1 MRLGVNM
8 NLFDLAAKITLDS
21 SEYEQGLDNAEKK
34 SSSFGSKVKTALSTG
49 AKVGVAAI
57 GALTTGTIAL
67 GTAIVGQT
75 GKVASYGDNIDKMSQ
90 KMGLSAEAYQEW
102 DFIMQH
108 NGTTIESLKTGMKT
122 LATAVES
129 GNDAFGRLGITEE
142 QIASMNNEELFST
155 VIKQLQG
162 VTDETERTYLT
173 GQLLGRGATELGPL
187 LNMTAEE
194 LDEMRQQAHD
204 LGGVLSDEAVKS
216 AAAYQ
221 DSLQNLQT
229 QVGGLSR
236 GIISQ
241 FLPAVNT
248 IMDGL
253 TAIFGGDKS
262 GVAQVSEGV
271 KTMLDGIISALPDV
285 AETGILIIQ
294 TLAEAIFSNIPAIV
308 DAGIKIVG
316 RLVDSVLTMISETD
330 WSQVGKNIVNFI
342 MNIDW
347 ASLITGAASLLG
359 GIAGALFGLF
369 TGIFDELMS
378 NLGEWMY
385 GTFGDFAD
393 LTWQGFLDG
402 LLKAL
407 GDIGSWMMDNVVDPL
422 VKSFADALGL
432 DGDAAVQAMHEWV
445 TNTMDVFLR
454 QVDAAVEWGAN
465 LVNNVKTGF
474 SNAWNGVKT
483 FFTNTFNSITD
494 IVKKPFDKAKDIV
507 KNAIDF
513 IKGLFKF
520 EWSLPKLKLPHF
532 SIGTGVSVLGIDLP
546 KINVE
551 WYKKAYENPYLF
563 DRPTV
568 VHTAGGLKGFGDGN
582 GDEMVYGRE
591 SLMRDIREAVG
602 MPVVKLYIDRDRL
615 VGGTADV
622 MDSQLGN
629 MQELKLRWEGA

>member
-1 MRLGVNM
+1 M
-8 NLFDLAAKITLDS
+8 NIFDLAAKITLDS

-34 SSSFGSKVKTALSTG
+34 SSSFGSKIKTALSTG

-75 GKVASYGDNIDKMSQ
+75 GQVAAYGDNIDKMSQ

-187 LNMTAEE
+187 LNMTADE

-241 FLPAVNT
+241 FLPAVTT

-285 AETGILIIQ
+285 AETVILIIQ

-316 RLVDSVLTMISETD
+316 MLVDSVLTMISETD
-330 WSQVGKNIVNFI
+330 WSQVGRNIVDFI

-432 DGDAAVQAMHEWV
+432 DGDTAVQAMHEWV

-483 FFTNTFNSITD
+483 FFTNTFNSVAD

-568 VHTAGGLKGFGDGN
+568 VHTAGGLRGFGDGN
-582 GDEMVYGRE
+582 GDEMVYGRD

>member
-1 MRLGVNM
+1 M
-8 NLFDLAAKITLDS
+8 NIFDLAAKITLDS

-75 GKVASYGDNIDKMSQ
+75 GQVAAYGDNIDKMSQ

-187 LNMTAEE
+187 LNMTADE

-204 LGGVLSDEAVKS
+204 LGGVMSDEAVKS

-236 GIISQ
+236 GIVSQ
-241 FLPAVNT
+241 FLPAVTT

-271 KTMLDGIISALPDV
+271 KTMLDGIISSLPDV

-316 RLVDSVLTMISETD
+316 MLVDSVLTMISETD
-330 WSQVGKNIVNFI
+330 WSQVGRNIVDFI

-359 GIAGALFGLF
+359 GIAGALFGLL

-378 NLGEWMY
+378 SLGEWMY

-483 FFTNTFNSITD
+483 FFTNTFNSVAD
-494 IVKKPFDKAKDIV
+494 IVKKPFDKAKEIV

-582 GDEMVYGRE
+582 GDEMVYGRD

>member
-1 MRLGVNM
+1 M
-8 NLFDLAAKITLDS
+8 NIFDLAAKITLDS

-204 LGGVLSDEAVKS
+204 LGGVMSDEAVKS

-236 GIISQ
+236 GIVSQ
-241 FLPAVNT
+241 FLPAVTT

-316 RLVDSVLTMISETD
+316 MLVDSVLTMISETD
-330 WSQVGKNIVNFI
+330 WSQVGKNIVDFI

-378 NLGEWMY
+378 SLGEWMY

-402 LLKAL
+402 MLKAL
-407 GDIGSWMMDNVVDPL
+407 GDIGSWMMANVVDPL
-422 VKSFADALGL
+422 VKSFVDALGL

-483 FFTNTFNSITD
+483 FFTNTFNSVAD
-494 IVKKPFDKAKDIV
+494 IVKKPFDKAKEIV

-568 VHTAGGLKGFGDGN
+568 VHTAGGLRGFGDGN
-582 GDEMVYGRE
+582 GDEMVYGRD

>member
-1 MRLGVNM
+1 M
-8 NLFDLAAKITLDS
+8 NIFDLAAKITLDS

-187 LNMTAEE
+187 LNMTADE

-241 FLPAVNT
+241 FLPAVTT

-285 AETGILIIQ
+285 AETCILIIQ

-316 RLVDSVLTMISETD
+316 MLVDSVLTMISETD
-330 WSQVGKNIVNFI
+330 WSQVGRNIVDFI

-474 SNAWNGVKT
+474 SNAWNGGVKT
-483 FFTNTFNSITD
+483 FFTNTFNSVAD

-568 VHTAGGLKGFGDGN
+568 VHTAGGLRGFGDGN
-582 GDEMVYGRE
+582 GDEMVYGRD

>member
-1 MRLGVNM
+1 M
-8 NLFDLAAKITLDS
+8 NIFDLAAKITLDS
-21 SEYEQGLDNAEKK
+21 SEYEQGLDSAEKK

-75 GKVASYGDNIDKMSQ
+75 GQVAAYGDNIDKMSQ

-129 GNDAFGRLGITEE
+129 GNDAFGRLGITED

-187 LNMTAEE
+187 LNMTADE

-204 LGGVLSDEAVKS
+204 LGGVMSDEAVKS

-229 QVGGLSR
+229 QVGGLSM
-236 GIISQ
+236 GIVSQ
-241 FLPAVNT
+241 FLPAVTT

-316 RLVDSVLTMISETD
+316 MLVDSVLTMISETD
-330 WSQVGKNIVNFI
+330 WSQVGRNIVDFI

-359 GIAGALFGLF
+359 GIAGALFGLL

-378 NLGEWMY
+378 SLGEWMH

-407 GDIGSWMMDNVVDPL
+407 GDIGSWMMENVVDPL

-483 FFTNTFNSITD
+483 FFTNTFNSVAD

-582 GDEMVYGRE
+582 GDEMVYGRD